1 MQLAAAVRLMD
12 HNQRKQDSTVPLANL
27 GWLFMSKEEQ
37 RLLLAYVE
45 LALNCQFGGER
56 SPQDRLSG
64 EVTLEDIGE
73 ARNASAALNST
84 EAG

>member
-1 MQLAAAVRLMD
+1 MD
-12 HNQRKQDSTVPLANL
+12 HNQRKQDSTIPLPNL
-27 GWLFMSKEEQ
+27 GWLFMSEEER

-64 EVTLEDIGE
+64 EVTLEHIGE
-73 ARNASAALNST
+73 ARNASADLNGA
-84 EAG
+84 ERG